1 MNTLAKIGVVAF
13 AVAAGAALPCVAA
26 GAAFTYQGVIKEVGG
41 ATPSVKNRAIE
52 FRIYDSP
59 TGGQVL
65 WGRAYNVL
73 LDENGLFNTALTDAA
88 GTEIDGVE
96 SAGLAKVLADNAGT
110 TLYIGLTVDNS
121 SGEIS
126 PRQALLAVP
135 YAIHASDAASS
146 SGAFVVEG
154 KTTLKGGLE
163 VSAGQVS
170 VGSLTATNLVVD
182 GTVQVGTSGEFKGY
196 GTIPVGGIIRWSG
209 AANKVPDGWKLCDGE
224 EGTPNLNG
232 KFIVG
237 YDPNDSDYNTVGK
250 TGGARAVTLSK
261 DQMPSHTH
269 EVWGRSSGYTARHN
283 DDAEVITYANKGW
296 GSSSN
301 YQKINDSG
309 SAGNGQAHENRP
321 PYYAMCFIM
330 RVK

>member
-41 ATPSVKNRAIE
+41 ATPSVKNRVIE

-88 GTEIDGVE
+88 GTELDGVE
-96 SAGLAKVLADNAGT
+96 SVGLAKVLAENAGT

-135 YAIHASDAASS
+135 
-146 SGAFVVEG
+146 
-154 KTTLKGGLE
+154 
-163 VSAGQVS
+163 
-170 VGSLTATNLVVD
+170 
-182 GTVQVGTSGEFKGY
+182 
-196 GTIPVGGIIRWSG
+196 
-209 AANKVPDGWKLCDGE
+209 
-224 EGTPNLNG
+224 
-232 KFIVG
+232 
-237 YDPNDSDYNTVGK
+237 
-250 TGGARAVTLSK
+250 
-261 DQMPSHTH
+261 
-269 EVWGRSSGYTARHN
+269 
-283 DDAEVITYANKGW
+283 
-296 GSSSN
+296 
-301 YQKINDSG
+301 
-309 SAGNGQAHENRP
+309 
-321 PYYAMCFIM
+321 
-330 RVK
+330 